1 MKYTDFV
8 KANYD
13 KVTHLPVK
21 ERMAKLGQM
30 WKASGHSSPKGKGVA
45 GGSEGGMFIKRK
57 GGKGGKGGKGKRV
70 RGKGIISDV
79 LGSVGLG
86 VEPEGGNVVGGDAKG
101 SGIFSDLLGSVGMG
115 MKKRGR
121 KPKGGNVV
129 GGATV
134 GGDAQGAG
142 IFSDLLGSVGMG
154 MKKRGRKS
162 KGGNVVGG
170 DAITDQIMSLGP
182 FREMHN
188 MASLFGLGMAGK
200 DAKGLGMAG
209 KDAKGSGILDGI
221 VKSVVESVLGGG
233 VSGGAVAGGDA
244 KGSGLFSSILGSVG
258 LGMPDKIKSKHL
270 NRMIALEKELHKKG
284 KLSPNKHRNL
294 KVYHTLHG
302 SGFFD
307 TLLNIG
313 KKAAGAVAAL
323 PTILKV
329 IPEAAKYVPDVLTKV
344 APLAAMV

>member
-13 KVTHLPVK
+13 KVAHLPVK
-21 ERMAKLGQM
+21 ERMVQLGQM
-30 WKASGHSSPKGKGVA
+30 WRKSGHADKKVHLKGKRLVVGE
-45 GGSEGGMFIKRK
+45 EGGMFIKRK

-101 SGIFSDLLGSVGMG
+101 SGILSDLLGSVGMG

-134 GGDAQGAG
+134 GGDA
-142 IFSDLLGSVGMG
+142 
-154 MKKRGRKS
+154 
-162 KGGNVVGG
+162 
-170 DAITDQIMSLGP
+170 
-182 FREMHN
+182 
-188 MASLFGLGMAGK
+188 
-200 DAKGLGMAG
+200 
-209 KDAKGSGILDGI
+209 KGSGVLDGI
-221 VKSVVESVLGGG
+221 LKSVVESVLGGG

-244 KGSGLFSSILGSVG
+244 KGSGLFSSIFGSVG

-270 NRMIALEKELHKKG
+270 NRMIALEKELHEKG

-323 PTILKV
+323 PTIIKV

>member
-13 KVTHLPVK
+13 KVAHLPVK
-21 ERMAKLGQM
+21 ERMVQLGQM
-30 WKASGHSSPKGKGVA
+30 WRKSGHADKKVHLKGKRLVVGE
-45 GGSEGGMFIKRK
+45 EGGMFIKR
-57 GGKGGKGGKGKRV
+57 KGGKGGKGKRV

-101 SGIFSDLLGSVGMG
+101 SGILSDLLGSVGMG

-134 GGDAQGAG
+134 GGDA
-142 IFSDLLGSVGMG
+142 
-154 MKKRGRKS
+154 
-162 KGGNVVGG
+162 
-170 DAITDQIMSLGP
+170 
-182 FREMHN
+182 
-188 MASLFGLGMAGK
+188 
-200 DAKGLGMAG
+200 
-209 KDAKGSGILDGI
+209 KGSGVLDGI
-221 VKSVVESVLGGG
+221 LKSVVESVLGGG

-270 NRMIALEKELHKKG
+270 NRMKVLEKELHEKG

-329 IPEAAKYVPDVLTKV
+329 IPEAAKYVPSVLTKV

>member
-1 MKYTDFV
+1 MKYTEFV

-13 KVTHLPVK
+13 KVAHLPVK
-21 ERMAKLGQM
+21 ERMVQLGQM
-30 WKASGHSSPKGKGVA
+30 WRKSGHADKKVHLKGKRLVVGE
-45 GGSEGGMFIKRK
+45 EGGMFIKRK

-101 SGIFSDLLGSVGMG
+101 SGIFSDVLGTIGLG

-134 GGDAQGAG
+134 GGDAQGA
-142 IFSDLLGSVGMG
+142 G

-182 FREMHN
+182 FKTMHN
-188 MASLFGLGMAGK
+188 MASLFGLGMAGN
-200 DAKGLGMAG
+200 DAKGAGMAG

-221 VKSVVESVLGGG
+221 LKSVVESVLGGG

-270 NRMIALEKELHKKG
+270 NRMKVLEKELHEKG

-323 PTILKV
+323 PTIIKV
-329 IPEAAKYVPDVLTKV
+329 IPEAAKYVPSVLTKV

>member
-13 KVTHLPVK
+13 KVAHLPVK
-21 ERMAKLGQM
+21 ERMVQLGQM
-30 WKASGHSSPKGKGVA
+30 WRKSGHADKKVHLKGKRLVVGE
-45 GGSEGGMFIKRK
+45 EGGMFIKRK

-86 VEPEGGNVVGGDAKG
+86 VEPKGGNVVGGDAKG

-134 GGDAQGAG
+134 GGD
-142 IFSDLLGSVGMG
+142 V
-154 MKKRGRKS
+154 
-162 KGGNVVGG
+162 
-170 DAITDQIMSLGP
+170 
-182 FREMHN
+182 
-188 MASLFGLGMAGK
+188 
-200 DAKGLGMAG
+200 KGLSMAG

-221 VKSVVESVLGGG
+221 LKSVVESVLGGG

-270 NRMIALEKELHKKG
+270 NRMKVLEKELHEKG

-323 PTILKV
+323 PTIIKV
-329 IPEAAKYVPDVLTKV
+329 IPEAAKYIPSVLTKV

>member
-1 MKYTDFV
+1 MKYTEFV

-13 KVTHLPVK
+13 KVANLPAK
-21 ERMAKLGQM
+21 QRMAKLGQM
-30 WKASGHSSPKGKGVA
+30 WKASGHSSAKGKGVA

-57 GGKGGKGGKGKRV
+57 GGKKGKASKV

-86 VEPEGGNVVGGDAKG
+86 VEPEGGDAKGSGILSDLVGSVGLGMKKRGRKPKGGSVVGGDAKG
-101 SGIFSDLLGSVGMG
+101 SGILSDLVGSVGLG

-134 GGDAQGAG
+134 GGDIA
-142 IFSDLLGSVGMG
+142 
-154 MKKRGRKS
+154 
-162 KGGNVVGG
+162 
-170 DAITDQIMSLGP
+170 DQIKSIPAIKSFLDMG
-182 FREMHN
+182 
-188 MASLFGLGMAGK
+188 SLFGLGMGGSGVAGG
-200 DAKGLGMAG
+200 DAKGGGL
-209 KDAKGSGILDGI
+209 LDGML
-221 VKSVVESVLGGG
+221 KTVVESVLGGG
-233 VSGGAVAGGDA
+233 VAGGDA

-270 NRMIALEKELHKKG
+270 NRMKVLEKELHEKG
-284 KLSPNKHRNL
+284 KLTAPKHQKL

-302 SGFFD
+302 AGFFD
-307 TLLNIG
+307 SLLDIG
-313 KKAAGAVAAL
+313 KKVVGAVPKAIASI
-323 PTILKV
+323 PTVLQV
-329 IPEAAKYVPDVLTKV
+329 VPEAAKYIPSALTKI